1 MVPGGGN
8 QGFAVVGGVTIVR
21 DLVVIGG
28 LTVAVLLASAG
39 VVAVLHRPLPENRPV
54 DTTVRLVTAE
64 PPFYH
69 GRLVRLS
76 SEGFQPGDGDDG
88 RTIVFRKVAGQPP
101 VLTCTFTKPPSP
113 SFLTS
118 GRKFVGKVVVAGDAV
133 TVVDCVPD

>member
-1 MVPGGGN
+1 M
-8 QGFAVVGGVTIVR
+8 R
-21 DLVVIGG
+21 DLVVVGG

-39 VVAVLHRPLPENRPV
+39 VVAVLNRPLPETRPV

-76 SEGFQPGDGDDG
+76 SEGFQPGDDEGG
-88 RTIVFRKVAGQPP
+88 KTLVFRRVAGQPP
-101 VLTCTFTKPPSP
+101 VLTCTFIKPLPP

-118 GRKFVGKVVVAGDAV
+118 GRRFVGRVVVAGDAV
-133 TVVDCVPD
+133 SVVDCVPE